1 MFISFFLKLRQQGLP
16 VSIKEYLHLLE
27 ALDRDVTGPSLEDFY
42 YLARATLIKHEGHW
56 DAFDVLFGEYFRNQL
71 PPADDF
77 WAQVPEEWLR
87 QELAQHLSPEDIAAI
102 EAMGGLDALMARFR
116 ELLAEQDEAHA
127 GGNQFIGTGGTSPFG
142 NGGYNP
148 EGFRQ
153 GGESRHGQAIKV
165 WDRRQY
171 ANLNDKLDLNTRNL
185 KVVLK
190 GLRAFTREG
199 RAEELDLDGTIR
211 RTSENAGL
219 LDLRLRP
226 SRRNNVK
233 VLLLLDAGG
242 SMDDYVTLCSELF
255 SAARYEFKHL
265 EAYYFHNCLYE
276 YVWRDNSR
284 RFTDRI
290 PTWDLLHTY
299 NRDYQVIFAGDA
311 AMSPLELTEPGG
323 SVEFWNAE
331 PGLHWLLRMR
341 DQFPRLVWLNPT
353 PRYAWNYYPSTEMI
367 RHLLG
372 FRMFPMTLEGIGQ
385 AIQCLRDPKRTYG
398 DASDAESFR

>member
-1 MFISFFLKLRQQGLP
+1 MFIHFFLRLRQHGLP

-27 ALDRDVTGPSLEDFY
+27 ALDRDVTAPDLEDFY
-42 YLARATLIKHEGHW
+42 YLARTTLIKHEGHW
-56 DAFDVLFGEYFRNQL
+56 DAFDVLFGEYFRNQI

-77 WAQVPEEWLR
+77 WAQVPEDWLR
-87 QELAQHLSPEDIAAI
+87 AELAKHLSPEDIAAI
-102 EAMGGLDALMARFR
+102 ETMGGLDALMERFR
-116 ELLAEQDEAHA
+116 ELLDEQDEAHA
-127 GGNQFIGTGGTSPFG
+127 GGNRFIGTGGTSPFG

-153 GGESRHGQAIKV
+153 GGESRHRQAIKV

-171 ANLNDKLDLNTRNL
+171 ANLNDQLELNTRNL
-185 KVVLK
+185 KVILK

-199 RAEELDLDGTIR
+199 RAEELDLDDTIR
-211 RTSENAGL
+211 RTSENGGM

-276 YVWRDNSR
+276 YVWRDNNR

-290 PTWDLLHTY
+290 STWDLLHT
-299 NRDYQVIFAGDA
+299 
-311 AMSPLELTEPGG
+311 
-323 SVEFWNAE
+323 
-331 PGLHWLLRMR
+331 
-341 DQFPRLVWLNPT
+341 
-353 PRYAWNYYPSTEMI
+353 
-367 RHLLG
+367 
-372 FRMFPMTLEGIGQ
+372 
-385 AIQCLRDPKRTYG
+385 
-398 DASDAESFR
+398 